1 MRIMM
6 NSILSMAFALVTGF
20 VLGAIFYGG
29 LWWTV
34 KKAVSSKRPA
44 LWFGGGALLRMSI
57 AITGFY
63 FISQG
68 NWKRLILCL
77 IGFVMAHFA
86 IKWPSLDGE
95 RKRKL
100 FGKGG

>member
-6 NSILSMAFALVTGF
+6 NNILSMTFALVTGF
-20 VLGAIFYGG
+20 SLGAIFYGG

-34 KKAVSSKRPA
+34 KKGVLSKRPA

-57 AITGFY
+57 TITGFY

-68 NWKRLILCL
+68 NWKRLIVCL
-77 IGFVMAHFA
+77 IGFVMARFA
-86 IKWPSLDGE
+86 IKWPAMAGE
-95 RKRKL
+95 RKKKAIR
-100 FGKGG
+100 